1 MEDAEGSNLLSVDL
15 RNWCR
20 GEGIDPAHAV
30 MLTGISEDTEIA
42 HIEEALHGIK
52 VLGRVRVRGK
62 MYSPTQRSLKVLCE
76 CRSEVDPAALP
87 PEVLPNGGEGGVWK
101 LVTTN
106 RVSGSPESFA
116 GKFEKL
122 LKDEGMTMDD
132 VQALYMRDKSGQS
145 NPESII
151 RAVGELIGKTVRP
164 SNENNAYRRLRV
176 FSGVSPTPAGEEG
189 LDVWV
194 DQARLMVEECDCSDR
209 EKWRRLIESLKGPAL
224 EVIQAVR
231 VANPDAR
238 PAEYIEAV
246 ENIFGTTESG
256 EDLYIA
262 FRMLRQQRGELLS
275 AFLRRLEKLLAKVV
289 RKGGLSAD
297 LADKARV
304 EQLLRGATESEIML
318 LHLRLRERK
327 PNPPSFLKLL
337 TEIREEEEWEERRQQ
352 SSWSTKQP
360 RVRSARVQE
369 EVNPGSFDFNR
380 LKAEISDLKVQLA
393 KTPRL
398 AQSHAASVPTEA
410 KKTNM
415 KFEKDAELQV
425 LQKQVLDLQRELKVL
440 TVRQFREG
448 SCS

>member
-1 MEDAEGSNLLSVDL
+1 MEDAEASNLLSVDL
-15 RNWCR
+15 SNWCR

-30 MLTGISEDTEIA
+30 MLTGIREDTEIA

-62 MYSPTQRSLKVLCE
+62 MYSPKQRSLKVLCE
-76 CRSEVDPAALP
+76 CRSEVDPAAVP
-87 PEVLPNGGEGGVWK
+87 PEVLPSGGEGGVWK

-106 RVSGSPESFA
+106 RVDGSPESFT
-116 GKFEKL
+116 GKLEKL

-132 VQALYMRDKSGQS
+132 VQALYMSDKSGQS

-176 FSGVSPTPAGEEG
+176 FSSVSPTPAGEES
-189 LDVWV
+189 LDVWA
-194 DQARLMVEECDCSDR
+194 DQARLMVEECDCSDK
-209 EKWRRLIESLKGPAL
+209 EKRRRLIESLKGPAL

-256 EDLYIA
+256 EDLYIE
-262 FRMLRQQRGELLS
+262 FKMLRQQRGELLS

-289 RKGGLSAD
+289 RKGGLSAT

-304 EQLLRGATESEIML
+304 EQLLRGATESELML

-327 PNPPSFLKLL
+327 QNPPSFLKLL

-352 SSWSTKQP
+352 SGWCTKQP
-360 RVRSARVQE
+360 RVHSARVPE
-369 EVNPGSFDFNR
+369 EVNPGSVNFNS
-380 LKAEISDLKVQLA
+380 LKAEISDLKGQLE

-398 AQSHAASVPTEA
+398 APS
-410 KKTNM
+410 
-415 KFEKDAELQV
+415 
-425 LQKQVLDLQRELKVL
+425 
-440 TVRQFREG
+440 
-448 SCS
+448 